1 MSEITIDIFK
11 GAKVRIQEW
20 GWIQG
25 QEALTENGVAVESSD
40 PKAACFCVMGAIE
53 RVGYD
58 LWRADVEDAKTMSAA
73 VQDALETAGEIAG
86 DLLHEWN
93 DHPDRTKEEVVAL
106 LDSAIARCAGEAV
119 AN

>member
-40 PKAACFCVMGAIE
+40 PEAACFCVMGAIE

-58 LWRADVEDAKTMSAA
+58 LWRADVADYKVMSAA
-73 VQDALETAGEIAG
+73 VQEALEAAGDIAG

-106 LDSAIARCAGEAV
+106 LDAAIARRSRDAV
-119 AN
+119 DK